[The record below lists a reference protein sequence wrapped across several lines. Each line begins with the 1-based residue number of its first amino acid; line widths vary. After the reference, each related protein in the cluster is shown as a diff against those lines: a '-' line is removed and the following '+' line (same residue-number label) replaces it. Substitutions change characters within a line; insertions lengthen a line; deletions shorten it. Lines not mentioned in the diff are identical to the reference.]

1 MFPVDSVAQPRSVRL
16 GTRDVAFVL
25 KRTKRR
31 RSIVFSVDG
40 NGLVVHSPWKTSD
53 SRIERSISESADWII
68 RKLDEWSGYES
79 RIQRWANGEQIA
91 YLGRKLTL
99 EIVADAI
106 LVPALLA
113 DEGHL
118 RITVAD
124 TGSETRI
131 REAAIAWYRRHAA
144 RNFSERIAHYASLM
158 QLPQTRMF
166 LSNART
172 QWGSCNAK
180 AQLRLNW
187 RLIQA
192 PQEIVDYVVV
202 HELAHLTEMNHS
214 RRFWKIVDRNFPGH
228 QHARKHL
235 NERGHWYLE
244 I

>member
-1 MFPVDSVAQPRSVRL
+1 
-16 GTRDVAFVL
+16 VL

-31 RSIVFSVDG
+31 RSIVFSIDG
-40 NGLVVHSPWKTSD
+40 NGLVVHSPWKTAD
-53 SRIERSISESADWII
+53 SRIERSLSESADWII
-68 RKLDEWSGYES
+68 RKLDEWSGYQS
-79 RIQRWANGEQIA
+79 RVQRWANGEPIA
-91 YLGRKLTL
+91 YLGRNLTL

-113 DEGHL
+113 DEWRL

-144 RNFSERIAHYASLM
+144 HNFSERIAHYCSLM
-158 QLPQTRMF
+158 QLRVPRLF

-192 PQEIVDYVVV
+192 PQDVVDYVVV

-214 RRFWKIVDRNFPGH
+214 RRFWKIVERNYPDH
-228 QHARKHL
+228 LHARKHL
-235 NERGHWYLE
+235 NERGHWYLD

>member
-1 MFPVDSVAQPRSVRL
+1 L
-16 GTRDVAFVL
+16 GARDVAFVL

-31 RSIVFSVDG
+31 RGIAFTVDG
-40 NGLVVHSPWKTSD
+40 GGLVVHSPWKTSD
-53 SRIERSISESADWII
+53 SRIERSIAESAGWII
-68 RKLDEWSGYES
+68 RKIDEWSS
-79 RIQRWANGEQIA
+79 HKPRAQCWADGEQLA
-91 YLGRKLTL
+91 YLGRNLTM

-113 DEGHL
+113 DEWRL

-124 TGSETRI
+124 TRSETRI
-131 REAAIAWYRRHAA
+131 REATIAWYRRHAA
-144 RNFSERIAHYASLM
+144 RNFSERIAHYSALM
-158 QLPQTRMF
+158 QLQTPRMF

-180 AQLRLNW
+180 AELRLNW

-192 PQEIVDYVVV
+192 PQDVVDYVVV

-214 RRFWKIVDRNFPGH
+214 RRFWKIVERNFAGH
-228 QHARKHL
+228 LHARKHL
-235 NERGHWYLE
+235 NERGHWYLD

>member
-1 MFPVDSVAQPRSVRL
+1 M
-16 GTRDVAFVL
+16 L

-31 RSIVFSVDG
+31 RSIVFAVDG
-40 NGLVVHSPWKTSD
+40 NGLVVHSPWKASD
-53 SRIERSISESADWII
+53 SRIERSISEAADWIVS
-68 RKLDEWSGYES
+68 KLDEWSGHES
-79 RIQRWANGEQIA
+79 RVQRWADGEQIN
-91 YLGRKLTL
+91 YLGRDLTL

-106 LVPALLA
+106 LVPAVLA
-113 DEGHL
+113 DEWRL

-124 TGSETRI
+124 SDSETRI
-131 REAAIAWYRRHAA
+131 RESVIGWYRRHAA
-144 RNFSERIAHYASLM
+144 RNFSERVAHYASQM
-158 QLPQTRMF
+158 QLRTPRMF

-192 PQEIVDYVVV
+192 PQDVVDYVVV

-214 RRFWKIVDRNFPGH
+214 RRFWKIVDHSFPAH
-228 QHARKHL
+228 LHARKHL
-235 NERGHWYLE
+235 NERGHWYLD

>member
-1 MFPVDSVAQPRSVRL
+1 
-16 GTRDVAFVL
+16 VL

-31 RSIVFSVDG
+31 RSIVFAVDG
-40 NGLVVHSPWKTSD
+40 NGLVVHSPWKASD
-53 SRIERSISESADWII
+53 SRIEQSISEAADWIV
-68 RKLDEWSGYES
+68 RKLDEWSGHES
-79 RIQRWANGEQIA
+79 RVQRWADGEQISF
-91 YLGRKLTL
+91 LGRDLTL

-106 LVPALLA
+106 LVPAVLA
-113 DEGHL
+113 DEWRL

-124 TGSETRI
+124 SGSETRI
-131 REAAIAWYRRHAA
+131 RESTIAWYRRHAA
-144 RNFSERIAHYASLM
+144 RNFSERVAHYAPQM
-158 QLPQTRMF
+158 QLRIPRMF

-192 PQEIVDYVVV
+192 PQDVVDYVVV

-214 RRFWKIVDRNFPGH
+214 RRFWKIVDRSFPAH
-228 QHARKHL
+228 LHARKHL
-235 NERGHWYLE
+235 NERGHWYLD

>member
-1 MFPVDSVAQPRSVRL
+1 
-16 GTRDVAFVL
+16 VL

-31 RSIVFSVDG
+31 RSIVFAVDG
-40 NGLVVHSPWKTSD
+40 NGLVVHSPWKASD
-53 SRIERSISESADWII
+53 ARIEQSISEAADWIV
-68 RKLDEWSGYES
+68 RKLDEWSGHES
-79 RIQRWANGEQIA
+79 RVQRWADGEQIA
-91 YLGRKLTL
+91 FLGRDLTL
-99 EIVADAI
+99 EVVADAI
-106 LVPALLA
+106 LVPAVLA
-113 DEGHL
+113 DEWRL

-124 TGSETRI
+124 SGSETRI
-131 REAAIAWYRRHAA
+131 RESAIAWYRRHAA
-144 RNFSERIAHYASLM
+144 RNFSERIAHYASQM
-158 QLPQTRMF
+158 QLRTPRMF

-192 PQEIVDYVVV
+192 PQNVVDYVVV

-214 RRFWKIVDRNFPGH
+214 RRFWKVVERSFPAHLQARN
-228 QHARKHL
+228 HL

>member
-16 GTRDVAFVL
+16 GARDVTFVL

-40 NGLVVHSPWKTSD
+40 NGLVVHSPWKTTD
-53 SRIERSISESADWII
+53 SLIERSISESADWII
-68 RKLDEWSGYES
+68 RKLDEWSGYET
-79 RIQRWANGEQIA
+79 RIPRWETGEQIA
-91 YLGRKLTL
+91 YLGRNLTL

-106 LVPALLA
+106 LVPALLG
-113 DEGHL
+113 DDWQL

-131 REAAIAWYRRHAA
+131 REAAIAWYRLHAA

-158 QLPQTRMF
+158 QLKIPRVF

-180 AQLRLNW
+180 AHLRLNW

-192 PQEIVDYVVV
+192 PQEVIDYVVV

-214 RRFWKIVDRNFPGH
+214 RRFWKIVERHFPGH
-228 QHARKHL
+228 MLARKHL
-235 NERGHWYLE
+235 NERGHWYLG

>member
-1 MFPVDSVAQPRSVRL
+1 
-16 GTRDVAFVL
+16 VL

-40 NGLVVHSPWKTSD
+40 NGLVVHSPWKVSD
-53 SRIERSISESADWII
+53 ARIERSISESADWII
-68 RKLDEWSGYES
+68 KKLDEWSGHQP
-79 RIQRWANGEQIA
+79 RVQRWAHGEQLA
-91 YLGRKLTL
+91 YLGRNLSI
-99 EIVADAI
+99 EIVADAV

-113 DEGHL
+113 DEWRL

-124 TGSETRI
+124 TASETRI

-144 RNFSERIAHYASLM
+144 RNFEERITHYCSLM
-158 QLPQTRMF
+158 HLRAPRMF

-202 HELAHLTEMNHS
+202 HELAHMTEMNHS
-214 RRFWKIVDRNFPGH
+214 KRFWKIVERHFPEH
-228 QHARKHL
+228 LHARKHL
-235 NERGHWYLE
+235 NDRGHWYLE